1 MAVLYAAKLLL
12 NLPHPWPDCL
22 SEAEAPKKETEQ
34 SQNGEI
40 APGVRLL
47 SFFLSLHQKILRWTP
62 IDSWISAAQ
71 SWPLSLD
78 CATKYPRKKS
88 HYEKGCVTQV
98 QHGRLPAASGRRR
111 RRRKAFREEAE
122 LNQTLWERGMENSS
136 LQRSGK
142 ALNMET
148 VMARQVCA
156 SAPWEMKS
164 FFFFSSS
171 SFASSAPREDGERW
185 MRKGRVRESGGRE
198 GGVRPEFV
206 SLDSVDV

>member
-47 SFFLSLHQKILRWTP
+47 SCFLSLHQKILRWTP
-62 IDSWISAAQ
+62 TDGWISAAQ
-71 SWPLSLD
+71 SWPLSLG
-78 CATKYPRKKS
+78 CAAKYPRKRS
-88 HYEKGCVTQV
+88 RYEKGCVTQV

-111 RRRKAFREEAE
+111 RRKAFHEEAE
-122 LNQTLWERGMENSS
+122 LNQTLWERAMENSS

-156 SAPWEMKS
+156 RAPWEMKS
-164 FFFFSSS
+164 FFFFFLLLRLPLSP
-171 SFASSAPREDGERW
+171 APPSSAPREDGGRW
-185 MRKGRVRESGGRE
+185 TRKGRVRESGRREAWGR
-198 GGVRPEFV
+198 
-206 SLDSVDV
+206 SLSV